1 MGKYVLMLFIAAV
14 LITGCSSNDK
24 QQTLEVRENRT
35 PFPPII
41 EPHNP
46 EQAEESGDVVVLMG
60 EMRNRDK
67 WKTFMQNVKKHQPD
81 QVRVTRY
88 TIEGG
93 PIIHELVYDGE
104 LIQSTYDDT
113 RDMYGS
119 RQNKTPNTCA
129 GISTMKSGGWRTFYI
144 LTGCE
149 QESTFSIPS
158 T

>member
-1 MGKYVLMLFIAAV
+1 MGKYVLMLFIAAA

-60 EMRNRDK
+60 EMRNRVK
-67 WKTFMQNVKKHQPD
+67 WKKFVQNVKKHQPD

-119 RQNKTPNTCA
+119 RQNKTPNTCT
-129 GISTMKSGGWRTFYI
+129 GIGKMKDEPSRTFYI

-149 QESTFSIPS
+149 QESRFSIPS
-158 T
+158 K